1 MVCRCDGAMCWCDVL
16 VRCDDGMA
24 WWCVGMVWWDGVP
37 VTFIL
42 DISDLREDAHGDP
55 QGLVGLENARHL
67 DICLSFLLRILDGR
81 VHHVSGE

>member
-1 MVCRCDGAMCWCDVL
+1 MMGWRG
-16 VRCDDGMA
+16 G
-24 WWCVGMVWWDGVP
+24 VWWDGVP